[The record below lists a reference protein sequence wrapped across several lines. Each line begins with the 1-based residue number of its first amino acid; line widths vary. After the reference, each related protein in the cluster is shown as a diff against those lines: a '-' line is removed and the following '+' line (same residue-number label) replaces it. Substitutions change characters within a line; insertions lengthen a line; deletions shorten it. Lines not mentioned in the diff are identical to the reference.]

1 MPHIIPIRDLKNT
14 SDISDRC
21 HAIGEPIF
29 VTKNGY
35 GDMVVMSIETYEK
48 QMRMLEVYRKLSA
61 AEAQIEEEKVLLAE
75 DSVKGL
81 RERYGL

>member
-1 MPHIIPIRDLKNT
+1 M
-14 SDISDRC
+14 
-21 HAIGEPIF
+21 PIF

>member
-1 MPHIIPIRDLKNT
+1 MLELDELK
-14 SDISDRC
+14 
-21 HAIGEPIF
+21 AQL
-29 VTKNGY
+29 K
-35 GDMVVMSIETYEK
+35 TYEEP
-48 QMRMLEVYRKLSA
+48 MRMLEVYRKLSA